1 MYPHPSSH
9 SYSIDR
15 INSFGH
21 YELGNVRWLDESGQN
36 RNQRKDYST
45 HGKSDSPSK
54 TKIVKNSPV
63 RLVIPRYKSPEKV
76 RAMVRAATIGST
88 DTADSDSQQHTVRR
102 CMNTRSSR
110 MPSYIVHRPHTHTQA
125 TQHSALPSLL
135 CLLRNLKTNFKKF
148 KKLKK
153 QTHRARG
160 SSELAAQTTHITR
173 IVQKNIHRIF
183 IFEFTD
189 RS

>member
-1 MYPHPSSH
+1 MQTDQVKNEPSSDKGNRKYPHPSSH

-88 DTADSDSQQHTVRR
+88 DTADSDSQQHIVRR
-102 CMNTRSSR
+102 CMNTRSSS
-110 MPSYIVHRPHTHTQA
+110 MPT
-125 TQHSALPSLL
+125 
-135 CLLRNLKTNFKKF
+135 
-148 KKLKK
+148 
-153 QTHRARG
+153 
-160 SSELAAQTTHITR
+160 
-173 IVQKNIHRIF
+173 
-183 IFEFTD
+183 
-189 RS
+189 